1 MSSNL
6 KLQKRLYKCR
16 NISCRMVSVAGK
28 NGEKG
33 DRGVDG
39 LKGEKG
45 SSGALNFKYFISV
58 SDVFFKHNVDES
70 HLN

>member
-1 MSSNL
+1 
-6 KLQKRLYKCR
+6 
-16 NISCRMVSVAGK
+16 MVSVAGK

-58 SDVFFKHNVDES
+58 SDVFFKLIALKLKKMKISLAIVT
-70 HLN
+70 

>member
-1 MSSNL
+1 MMILILSSNL
-6 KLQKRLYKCR
+6 KLQMYT
-16 NISCRMVSVAGK
+16 NVEIFHVAGK